1 MNQLPIE
8 IEQKLDQLPII
19 PFDDNEEF
27 QRLLSSD
34 LFTDIFNYYSKNFAS
49 DKVKVQS
56 EIYQKISL
64 YLMLT
69 NQSENFI
76 EQADSILYNRPIP
89 NIHDFLFKNYY
100 MGYTSGNI
108 YPYWRE
114 KMEEMFAPGSS
125 IKKAVFTGC
134 IGSGKALS
142 DNTIIPTP
150 NGQRKVGDIKVG
162 DYLFSAEGKP
172 TKILNVF
179 PQGKIQTYKMTF
191 SDDTE
196 VICCKNHLWKV
207 CECSK
212 YRTLILST
220 EQLLQKGLYNSRGIM
235 RFKLPFCK
243 PVEYSEKTYEIPPY
257 TLGVILGDGNM
268 NKNHVNI
275 SNIDRDSFI
284 VEKVAKELDSNKYY
298 LKKRNCTGCSH
309 YTIKLKK
316 FKHGDG
322 YIQKVK
328 KLGLNTTSEN
338 KFIPREYLEGSI
350 KQRTELLRG
359 LMDTDGCCVLFKG
372 RKKTCTSFS
381 TTSSKL
387 AKDISELVRSLGG
400 RARTSAY
407 DRRGKRGPNHN
418 CNFIE
423 YRVQINLEINPFSLP
438 RKANKFTPSTWT
450 KKIKSITPHKVEDA
464 TCFIVDNPDH
474 LFLANDYTIT
484 HNSTIA
490 RKCLVYALYRV
501 LCLKYPRAVF
511 NVDNDATLASFIFS
525 ITLKTVFQTNLMP
538 FILIL
543 NSMPCFQRVQRA
555 SSFENFDISNPDVPI
570 PFYVDN
576 TNSTICFKNNIIQT
590 VGSQITHQT
599 GFNLFSAFCFTGD
612 TKVHTTSGD
621 ITFEELNKRFN
632 GGERFKTIC
641 ATGIENKKIKTET
654 TEITKVQKTADV
666 QKLIRV
672 FFDDNNYIE
681 CTPEHRFATIEN
693 GEITYKQAQH
703 LTNTD
708 EIVANKE
715 QCRIK
720 ALKVI
725 HLESPT
731 PVYDLTVAGDNHNFA
746 IASIPGQLVFA
757 HNCDE
762 ISEKGI
768 ENGLETINA
777 IDSRITSR
785 FQGSDYTFFSIV
797 SSAKQ
802 KMSPIGEYIK
812 TIPVHDKENVVFS
825 PKLWEVK
832 PDADFQ
838 GDGRTFTV
846 LVGNGV
852 IPSRIIDNETELQ
865 KIEDGT
871 FFLQNGC
878 EIINPPLVYKQKF
891 EMNIEQAIQ
900 DIAGI
905 ATGGDDLI
913 FKDLSTLE
921 DESLCPELH
930 FVADLGKHTNLID
943 VFPQDM
949 FIEGL
954 NGKKRFK
961 RAPNAK
967 RTCHFDLA
975 EASGDSE
982 AGIALM
988 HVEKYYNPDIE
999 QEEKYYVFD
1008 FVGWVS
1014 SQVRIDLEAIMKL
1027 YETFVRDYGIDIEF
1041 MTTDAHQGELMKQYF
1056 DNHKLAR
1063 KTGYISVDRY
1073 TTQYDNAARLMES
1086 GRVKVGKCP
1095 YLMEQMRNV
1104 GIRNNHV
1111 ERLTKCRKD
1120 MLDAFCGSIEAA
1132 RLSNLSSSYQYF
1144 PFMAGKKA
1152 QRAITYNELINPDTE
1167 SLCEIA

>member
-172 TKILNVF
+172 TKVLNVF

-284 VEKVAKELDSNKYY
+284 IEKVAKELDSNKYY

-525 ITLKTVFQTNLMP
+525 ITLKTVFQTNLLP

-599 GFNLFSAFCFTGD
+599 GFNLFSAF
-612 TKVHTTSGD
+612 V
-621 ITFEELNKRFN
+621 
-632 GGERFKTIC
+632 
-641 ATGIENKKIKTET
+641 
-654 TEITKVQKTADV
+654 
-666 QKLIRV
+666 
-672 FFDDNNYIE
+672 
-681 CTPEHRFATIEN
+681 
-693 GEITYKQAQH
+693 
-703 LTNTD
+703 
-708 EIVANKE
+708 
-715 QCRIK
+715 
-720 ALKVI
+720 
-725 HLESPT
+725 
-731 PVYDLTVAGDNHNFA
+731 
-746 IASIPGQLVFA
+746 
-757 HNCDE
+757 DE
-762 ISEKGI
+762 ISEKGV

-812 TIPVHDKENVVFS
+812 TIPVHDKENIVFS

-852 IPSRIIDNETELQ
+852 IPSRIIDNETELK

-982 AGIALM
+982 AGIALV

-999 QEEKYYVFD
+999 QEENYYVFD

-1144 PFMAGKKA
+1144 PFVAGKKV
-1152 QRAITYNELINPDTE
+1152 QRVITYDELINPDTE